1 MDTPLDY
8 FSGGQ
13 EVLDRLK
20 RLFVDRDQEL
30 VLAAMSPPSAV
41 IAEFARGHEA
51 GPCGCPDPV
60 DRTAFWDAFLKER
73 SAVRDDSVPSAYL
86 TEMDQGLYG
95 GAVGGR
101 ARFLCDTGNGWISSM
116 IEPILDDLS
125 EAGQLEIQ
133 TEGEWFERYRRH
145 LGVYVQAA
153 QGRFGIS
160 HFILIDGLNF
170 VFELVGATQTYLEA
184 IERPELVRQA
194 IDFAF
199 DLNVRVQR
207 FFFENSPALQGGTF
221 SNMVQWIP
229 GRVVSESVDPF
240 HMASVD
246 FFEEWGRA
254 NVERMFAEFDGGVVH
269 IHGNGR
275 HLMEAVA
282 TVKGLK
288 AIWLGDDKG
297 FPLAFEVLP
306 ELKTR
311 AGPMPLLLTVDCQVF
326 AEALDARRLTPGV
339 FYNVSNVPDVDTAN
353 RLMDRVRDYRPSRG
367 PRQRRL

>member
-1 MDTPLDY
+1 MNIPLHY
-8 FSGGQ
+8 FTGGQ

-20 RLFVDRDQEL
+20 RLYVDRDQQL
-30 VLAAMSPPSAV
+30 ILAAMGPPSTV
-41 IAEFARGHEA
+41 IAEFAGTHEA
-51 GPCGCPDPV
+51 GPCDCPDPNV
-60 DRTAFWDAFLKER
+60 RAAFWDAFLKER
-73 SAVRDDSVPSAYL
+73 SALHDDSVPSAYL

-95 GAVGGR
+95 GAVGGK

-116 IEPILDDLS
+116 IEPILGDLS
-125 EAGQLEIQ
+125 EADRLEVD
-133 TEGEWFERYRRH
+133 TDGEWFERYTRH
-145 LGVYVQAA
+145 LEIYVQAA
-153 QGRFGIS
+153 HARFGIS

-170 VFELVGATQTYLEA
+170 VFELVGATQTYLET

-199 DLNVRVQR
+199 ELNVRVQR
-207 FFFENSPALQGGTF
+207 LFFENSPALQGGTF

-246 FFEEWGRA
+246 FFEQWGRA

-282 TVKGLK
+282 SVKGLK

-306 ELKTR
+306 ELKAR
-311 AGPMPLLLTVDCQVF
+311 AGSMPLLLTVECAPF
-326 AEALDARRLTPGV
+326 TAALEARRLPGGV
-339 FYNVSNVPDVDTAN
+339 FYNVANVPDVDTAN
-353 RLMDRVRDYRPSRG
+353 RLMDRVRDYQP
-367 PRQRRL
+367 